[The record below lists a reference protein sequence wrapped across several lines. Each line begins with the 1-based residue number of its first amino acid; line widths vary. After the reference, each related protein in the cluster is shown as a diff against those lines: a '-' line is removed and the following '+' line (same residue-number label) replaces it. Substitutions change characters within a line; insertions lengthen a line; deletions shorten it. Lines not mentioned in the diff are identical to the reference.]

1 MLNLIVIFVN
11 LLATKIALCY
21 NNYMKKEELLLKLG
35 LSQDE
40 AKIYLELIGSG
51 YLPARMLAKRTGI
64 GRTLVY
70 RAVIKLTDLGLIEK
84 RERKG
89 EIAQFYPAHPR
100 RLEEL
105 LKQKENS
112 LIAVKKSLS
121 DTIGSFASEYNSLVG
136 KPNVLFYEGKEGL
149 KKMYDDIIDT
159 GENLYLIRSPYDK
172 ESDEM
177 RELIN
182 TQIERQFKSGIKVKA
197 LTPFTPTTAKSIQG
211 RKPNTPTVDR
221 VIIPKK
227 FDIPAQVLMYGN
239 KVAIVS
245 LRKSLMTTIIEN
257 DDIKDTFKILFDKI
271 WELSKPESDKIME
284 KIELGHI

>member
-1 MLNLIVIFVN
+1 MPYLLIIFVT
-11 LLATKIALCY
+11 LFATKISLCY
-21 NNYMKKEELLLKLG
+21 SIHMEKEELLIKLG
-35 LSQDE
+35 LSEDE
-40 AKIYLELIGSG
+40 SKIYLALIGSG

-70 RAVIKLTDLGLIEK
+70 RAITRLLAHGLIEK

-105 LKQKENS
+105 LRQKENG
-112 LIAVKKSLS
+112 LISVKKSLS
-121 DTIGSFASEYNSLVG
+121 DTIGSFAAEYNSLIG
-136 KPNVLFYEGKEGL
+136 KPNVLFYEGQEGL
-149 KKMYDDIIDT
+149 QKMYDDIIDT

-172 ESDEM
+172 ETDET

-182 TQIERQFKSGIKVKA
+182 KQILRQFKNGIKVKA
-197 LTPFTPTTAKSIQG
+197 LTPFTPTTAKSIKG
-211 RKPNTPTVDR
+211 IKPNTPTVNR
-221 VIIPKK
+221 VIIPSH

-245 LRKSLMTTIIEN
+245 LKKSLMTTIIEN
-257 DDIKDTFKILFDKI
+257 DDISETFKILFEKI
-271 WELSKPESDKIME
+271 WDLSKPESDKIKE